1 MTKATHDNIIRLWGA
16 SLALI
21 LVCVVTG
28 LVTYVLLDKRMV
40 IRRSSEQMLLDAT
53 FAAVSL
59 DAVLRKASLEIE
71 AASIQGAPEGKT
83 IASAAFGIQ
92 EADNIYLLDERGAV
106 LDTAYNR
113 RDASIDGAAPAFE
126 RLDAGAASDCRIVNA
141 PAEGG
146 EALALISIFPTQNG
160 ERRYAA
166 ILFTGF
172 SMLGGLTA
180 LGSGSYESMELR
192 DWDGKSLT
200 IIEGKKTR
208 ANKTD
213 PKLNAEVPL
222 ASVPILVSASS
233 DKSLILAAWGGR
245 IAILAAMVAIF
256 GAILSGMFIYGLR
269 LWRRANSAARLQKEL
284 EHQDLLFREVNHR
297 IKNNLSIIITVL
309 KLGADKIAE
318 RPDSAETTLE
328 SAIDR
333 VYAIALL
340 HELLYKKPQS
350 LRDDFGA
357 YIESLSNALSETY
370 GQGGL
375 IAIKETHDADVRF
388 NLDKA
393 VPLALMV
400 NEIVTNA
407 YKHAF
412 PKGRKGTIFLKA
424 MKKPDGGV
432 QIQVTDDG
440 IGMEDGKPDSG
451 GIGTMLI
458 DALAGQLNAT
468 ITRQGNQPNGTS
480 WTIQMPSEPIPVP
493 VTS

>member
-208 ANKTD
+208 VNT
-213 PKLNAEVPL
+213 
-222 ASVPILVSASS
+222 
-233 DKSLILAAWGGR
+233 
-245 IAILAAMVAIF
+245 AMPV
-256 GAILSGMFIYGLR
+256 
-269 LWRRANSAARLQKEL
+269 
-284 EHQDLLFREVNHR
+284 
-297 IKNNLSIIITVL
+297 
-309 KLGADKIAE
+309 
-318 RPDSAETTLE
+318 
-328 SAIDR
+328 
-333 VYAIALL
+333 LL
-340 HELLYKKPQS
+340 H
-350 LRDDFGA
+350 
-357 YIESLSNALSETY
+357 I
-370 GQGGL
+370 
-375 IAIKETHDADVRF
+375 
-388 NLDKA
+388 LD
-393 VPLALMV
+393 
-400 NEIVTNA
+400 
-407 YKHAF
+407 
-412 PKGRKGTIFLKA
+412 
-424 MKKPDGGV
+424 
-432 QIQVTDDG
+432 
-440 IGMEDGKPDSG
+440 
-451 GIGTMLI
+451 
-458 DALAGQLNAT
+458 
-468 ITRQGNQPNGTS
+468 
-480 WTIQMPSEPIPVP
+480 PVP
-493 VTS
+493 FRYS